1 MYYHIYTDSSLFPL
15 TRQELIQQLF
25 DGKLKSS
32 ASIQKGLNGAWQKLS
47 ETPEWNLFYGSYDK
61 PKNWILL
68 KRRGEKQ
75 SFKQKGPYSTTQI
88 RRFLEIGVCESW
100 DFVWRKGFKEWKRI
114 SLISDFDCHPSDTIG
129 DILTQ
134 QNRRYTAK
142 QARIVRYS
150 PSKIFLDWSELQKNV
165 QIF

>member
-1 MYYHIYTDSSLFPL
+1 MDSSLFSL

-25 DGKLKSS
+25 DGELEPS
-32 ASIQKGLNGAWQKLS
+32 ASIQKGLGGAWRKLN
-47 ETPEWNLFYGSYDK
+47 ETPEWSLFYGYCGEL
-61 PKNWILL
+61 KNWILL
-68 KRRGEKQ
+68 KRQSEKQ
-75 SFKQKGPYSTTQI
+75 SFRQKGPYSTTQI
-88 RRFLEIGVCESW
+88 RRFLETGVCESG
-100 DFVWRKGFKEWKRI
+100 DFVWKKGFKEWKRI
-114 SLISDFDCHPSDTIG
+114 SLISDFDSHPSDTIG

-150 PSKIFLDWSELQKNV
+150 PSKTFLDWSELQKNV